1 MVNLIVVVI
10 AIALTIL
17 IAVAVSYYGGDLLSD
32 GQRQGRAAGLVSQ
45 SQQIAGAIEMFK
57 TDNPNGELASVSELV
72 PQYLK
77 SVPEGWELSSVN
89 LASMPGYVA
98 YPLAGTDDQKEKVC
112 EEVNKKLGLS
122 GPIPA
127 CSAVSSSFTGC
138 CTSS

>member
-1 MVNLIVVVI
+1 MFNLILVVI
-10 AIALTIL
+10 GIALTIL
-17 IAVAVSYYGGDLLSD
+17 IAVAASYYGGDILSD

-57 TDNPNGELASVSELV
+57 TDNPNGELSSVNELV

-98 YPLAGTDDQKEKVC
+98 YPLSGSDEDKRSTC
-112 EEVNKKLGLS
+112 EEVNKKLGL
-122 GPIPA
+122 GQAIPQ
-127 CSAVSSSFTGC
+127 CSEVAATFSGC
-138 CTSS
+138 CTG